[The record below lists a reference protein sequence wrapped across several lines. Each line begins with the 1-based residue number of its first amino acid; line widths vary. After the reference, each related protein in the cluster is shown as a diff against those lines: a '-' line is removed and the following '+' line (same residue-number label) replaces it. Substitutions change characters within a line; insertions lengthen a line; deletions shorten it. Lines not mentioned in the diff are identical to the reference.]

1 MEISAYVFERLE
13 LFITSEHGWD
23 GCDGKPT
30 TRKHVKEAL
39 RMLQTIERLELP
51 PPSLVMGASG
61 DIALIYQTNRADIYV
76 SLETYAQGYYSAYVF
91 EGEDTDMRYGY
102 FPFDTLPQFV
112 IDGIRKART

>member
-23 GCDGKPT
+23 GGGGKPT

-39 RMLQTIERLELP
+39 RMLQTIERAELP

-61 DIALIYQTNRADIYV
+61 DIALIYQTNRPDIYV

-91 EGEDTDMRYGY
+91 EGDCDSQVGY